1 MEDHTDCEDID
12 SAGEDDDD
20 GEQETYN
27 IAGEWMDAPQK
38 RSCSFFNTVQKGV
51 KPGFVQAIGV
61 KLTDDIYIM
70 MQCVSVCL

>member
-38 RSCSFFNTVQKGV
+38 RSCSFFHTSNLSFFLHGQN
-51 KPGFVQAIGV
+51 F
-61 KLTDDIYIM
+61 
-70 MQCVSVCL
+70 